1 MAPEV
6 YFSIGSNSGNAK
18 RMAQRAIELIVAISG
33 ASLIGRGGLYE
44 TEPQGKIDQPW
55 FVNTALAVRLEMEPE
70 KVLEETRR
78 IEAELGRTPG
88 ERWGPREIDI
98 DIIFHD
104 DTVMTTEE
112 LTIPHPLAH
121 MRRFVLAPLADINP
135 GLVHP
140 VLGKTVIQ
148 LLDALPEEGQTTRL
162 IEPAPEE
169 GP

>member
-6 YFSIGSNSGNAK
+6 YFSIGSNSGDAK
-18 RMAQRAIELIVAISG
+18 RMTRRAIDRIVGISG
-33 ASLIGRGGLYE
+33 AVLVGQGRFYE

-55 FVNTALAVRLEMEPE
+55 FVNTALAARMDVEPE
-70 KVLEETRR
+70 KVLEQTKR
-78 IEAELGRTPG
+78 IEVELGRTPG
-88 ERWGPREIDI
+88 ERWGPRVIDI

-121 MRRFVLAPLADINP
+121 LRRFVLAPLADINP
-135 GLVHP
+135 ALVHP
-140 VLGKTVIQ
+140 VLGKTVAQ
-148 LLDALPEEGQTTRL
+148 LLAALPEEGQITRL
-162 IEPAPEE
+162 IKPPTVE